1 MRICFKWLLMS
12 LFTLYSINL
21 SAQTAKRIVSLS
33 PQYTKA
39 IYQLGAGDLVV
50 GCTSYCTVDANNP
63 KPIVA
68 SAIDVNVER
77 VFMLKPDLVITSELT
92 KPSVVQ
98 SLRDLGLTV
107 KSFSTPKSFD
117 DICANL
123 IEVGVILGIEDK
135 AKAIVTE
142 HKLRLKTVVSSFKPS
157 QPNLKFFFQIGAS
170 PLFTVIPNT
179 FMNDYITLLG
189 GVNIA
194 NDLKGGSIT
203 RESVL
208 VKNPD
213 VIIIITMGI
222 VGEEEM
228 AVWSSYKQLSAS
240 QKKLIFSVN
249 ADKAC
254 SPTTID
260 FIETIEAIANHLN
273 SNK

>member
-1 MRICFKWLLMS
+1 MRICIKWLLVS
-12 LFTLYSINL
+12 LSVVFSINL

-39 IYQLGAGDLVV
+39 LYQLGAADLVV
-50 GCTSYCTVDANNP
+50 GCTSYCLVDANNP
-63 KPIVA
+63 KAIVA

-123 IEVGVILGIEDK
+123 LEIGIIAGKEER
-135 AKAIVTE
+135 AKTIVAE
-142 HKLRLKTVVSSFKPS
+142 HKVRLKTVVSSFKPS
-157 QPNLKFFFQIGAS
+157 HPNLKFFFQIGAS

-213 VIIIITMGI
+213 AIIIITMGI
-222 VGEEEM
+222 VGDEEM
-228 AVWSSYKQLSAS
+228 AVWNSYKQLSAC

-260 FIETIEAIANHLN
+260 FIETIEEIANHLN
-273 SNK
+273 GIK